1 MIRKIFSKAVS
12 FSSPS
17 GRMGG
22 AVLAIVKKE
31 FRQLKRDKRLMFV
44 IFFFP
49 VMLLVIFGYAVNF
62 DVKHVKIA
70 IYDQEKSSLSRDYI
84 NSLLHSEY
92 FDLVDMISSEKEI
105 NKYLDEKLVQCVIV
119 IPIDL
124 SEKLHSN
131 REVKIQ
137 YLIDGVD
144 GNTANIISN
153 YANLATL
160 TFNQK
165 FTGEILAVKGM
176 KQYEPIKLDP
186 QFWFNPELKTSKF
199 LVPGLIA
206 MILIVTAVISV
217 ALSLVREKE
226 RGTIE
231 QINVSPL
238 SSLELILGK
247 TLPFVLIALIN
258 AGFILIASYF
268 LFGSEV
274 RGSLLLLFLTTLI
287 FLIASTSLGIFISVV
302 SDTQQVAFTLATFI
316 SLLPSL
322 ILSGF
327 IFPID
332 SMPYLVQII
341 TNVTPVK
348 FFLKILRAIMLR
360 GVGIEAFWD
369 QLIYL
374 GIFTTVLIVLG
385 TIIYKKKSQIV

>member
-1 MIRKIFSKAVS
+1 
-12 FSSPS
+12 
-17 GRMGG
+17 
-22 AVLAIVKKE
+22 
-31 FRQLKRDKRLMFV
+31 MFV

-49 VMLLVIFGYAVNF
+49 VMLLVMFGYAVNF

-70 IYDQEKSSLSRDYI
+70 IYDQEKSQLSRDFI
-84 NSLLHSEY
+84 NSLLQSEY
-92 FDLVDMISSEKEI
+92 FELIEMIDSEKEI
-105 NKYLDEKLVQCVIV
+105 NRYLDDKIAQCVIV
-119 IPIDL
+119 IPNDL
-124 SEKLHSN
+124 SKQIYSN

-144 GNTANIISN
+144 GNTANIITN

-160 TFNQK
+160 SFNQK
-165 FTGEILAVKGM
+165 FSNEIIAVKGI
-176 KQYEPIKLDP
+176 KRYEPLKLDP

-206 MILIVTAVISV
+206 MILIVTAVITV

-238 SSLELILGK
+238 SSLELIIGK
-247 TLPFVLIALIN
+247 SLPFVLLALIN
-258 AGFILIASYF
+258 AGIILVASYF

-274 RGSLLLLFLTTLI
+274 KGSLLLLFITTLI
-287 FLIASTSLGIFISVV
+287 FLIAATSIGIFISVV
-302 SDTQQVAFTLATFI
+302 SDSQQVAFTLATFI

-327 IFPID
+327 IFPIE
-332 SMPYLVQII
+332 SMPEIIQII

-360 GVGIEAFWD
+360 GVGIETFWD
-369 QLIYL
+369 QIVYL
-374 GIFTTVLIVLG
+374 LIFTSILILLG
-385 TIIYKKKSQIV
+385 TIINKRKTEKA

>member
-1 MIRKIFSKAVS
+1 MIKKLLQKINS
-12 FSSPS
+12 FSSPW
-17 GRMGG
+17 GRLGG
-22 AVLAIVKKE
+22 AVIAIAKKE

-44 IFFFP
+44 ISFFP
-49 VMLLVIFGYAVNF
+49 VMLLIMFGYAVNF

-70 IYDQEKSSLSRDYI
+70 VYDQERSSLSRYFI
-84 NSLLHSEY
+84 NSLLHSKY
-92 FDLVDMISSEKEI
+92 FELVDMIGSESDI
-105 NKYLDEKLVQCVIV
+105 NRYLDDKLAQCVIV
-119 IPIDL
+119 IPNDL
-124 SEKLHSN
+124 SEKLYSN
-131 REVKIQ
+131 REIKIQ

-144 GNTANIISN
+144 GNTASIITN

-160 TFNQK
+160 TFNQN
-165 FTGEILAVKGM
+165 FSSEILSIKGK

-217 ALSLVREKE
+217 ALSLVKEKE

-247 TLPFVLIALIN
+247 SLPFVLLALIN
-258 AGFILIASYF
+258 AGIILVASYF

-274 RGSLLLLFLTTLI
+274 KGSLLLLFLTTLI

-302 SDTQQVAFTLATFI
+302 SDTQQVAFTIATFI

-327 IFPID
+327 IFPIE
-332 SMPYLVQII
+332 SMPYVIQLI
-341 TNVTPVK
+341 TNITPVK

-369 QLIYL
+369 QIIYL
-374 GIFTTVLIVLG
+374 GIFITVLILLS
-385 TIIYKKKSQIV
+385 TIVYKKNSQMV

>member
-1 MIRKIFSKAVS
+1 MLHRIY
-12 FSSPS
+12 
-17 GRMGG
+17 
-22 AVLAIVKKE
+22 AIAKKE
-31 FRQLKRDKRLMFV
+31 FKQLRRDKRLMFV

-49 VMLLVIFGYAVNF
+49 VMLLIMFGYAVNF
-62 DVKHVKIA
+62 DVKHVNIA
-70 IYDQEKSSLSRDYI
+70 IYDQERSVVSREFI
-84 NSLLHSEY
+84 NSLLNSEY
-92 FDLVDMISSEKEI
+92 FELVDMISSESEI
-105 NKYLDEKLVQCVIV
+105 NKYLDDKLAQCVIV
-119 IPIDL
+119 IPNDL
-124 SEKLHSN
+124 SEQIYSN

-144 GNTANIISN
+144 GNTANIITN

-160 TFNQK
+160 SFNQK
-165 FTGEILAVKGM
+165 FTSEILAVKGIR
-176 KQYEPIKLDP
+176 QYSPIKLDP
-186 QFWFNPELKTSKF
+186 QFWFNPELKTSRF

-217 ALSLVREKE
+217 ALSLVKEKE

-238 SSLELILGK
+238 NSLELILGK
-247 TLPFVLIALIN
+247 SLPFVLLALIN
-258 AGFILIASYF
+258 AGIILIASYF

-274 RGSLLLLFLTTLI
+274 KGSLLLLFITTLI
-287 FLIASTSLGIFISVV
+287 FLIASTSMGIFISVV
-302 SDTQQVAFTLATFI
+302 SDSQQVAFTLATFI

-327 IFPID
+327 IFPIE
-332 SMPYLVQII
+332 SMPEIIQII

-369 QLIYL
+369 QIIYL
-374 GIFTTVLIVLG
+374 LIFTVVLILLG
-385 TIIYKKKSQIV
+385 SIINKRKTERA

>member
-1 MIRKIFSKAVS
+1 MLNRT
-12 FSSPS
+12 
-17 GRMGG
+17 
-22 AVLAIVKKE
+22 LAIAKKE
-31 FRQLKRDKRLMFV
+31 IRQLKRDKRLLFV
-44 IFFFP
+44 IFSFP
-49 VMLLVIFGYAVNF
+49 VLLLVMFGYAVNF

-70 IYDQEKSSLSRDYI
+70 IYDQEKSSLSRDFI

-92 FDLVDMISSEKEI
+92 FDLVDMINSEKEI
-105 NKYLDEKLVQCVIV
+105 NKFLDDKVAQCVIV
-119 IPIDL
+119 IPEDL
-124 SEKLHSN
+124 SEKLNSN
-131 REVKIQ
+131 RDVTIQ

-144 GNTANIISN
+144 GNTANIINN
-153 YANLATL
+153 YANLATI

-165 FTGEILAVKGM
+165 FNREILAVKGI

-206 MILIVTAVISV
+206 MILIITAVISV

-238 SSLELILGK
+238 NSLELLIGK
-247 TLPFVLIALIN
+247 TFPFVIIALIN
-258 AGFILIASYF
+258 AVIILIASYF
-268 LFGSEV
+268 LFGVEV
-274 RGSLLLLFLTTLI
+274 KGSFILLFLTTLV
-287 FLIASTSLGIFISVV
+287 FLFASTTLGIFISII
-302 SDTQQVAFTLATFI
+302 SDSQQVAFTLATFV
-316 SLLPSL
+316 SLLPSM

-332 SMPYLVQII
+332 SMPFLVQLI

-360 GVGIEAFWD
+360 GVGIGAFWD

-374 GIFTTVLIVLG
+374 GIFIAVLVVLG
-385 TIIYKKKSQIV
+385 TIINKKKSQAA

>member
-1 MIRKIFSKAVS
+1 MFNRIY
-12 FSSPS
+12 
-17 GRMGG
+17 
-22 AVLAIVKKE
+22 AIVKKE

-49 VMLLVIFGYAVNF
+49 VMLLVMFGYAVNF

-70 IYDQEKSSLSRDYI
+70 IYDQEKSSLSRDFI

-105 NKYLDEKLVQCVIV
+105 NKYLDKKLAQCVIV
-119 IPIDL
+119 IPNNL
-124 SEKLHSN
+124 SEQLYSN

-144 GNTANIISN
+144 GNTANIINN
-153 YANLATL
+153 YANLSTL

-165 FTGEILAVKGM
+165 FNKEILAVKGL
-176 KQYEPIKLDP
+176 KQYEPIKLEP

-217 ALSLVREKE
+217 TLSLVREKE

-238 SSLELILGK
+238 RSFELILGK
-247 TLPFVLIALIN
+247 SFPFVLIALLN
-258 AGFILIASYF
+258 AGFILIAGYF

-274 RGSLLLLFLTTLI
+274 KGSLLLLFVTTLV

-374 GIFTTVLIVLG
+374 GIFTTILIVLG
-385 TIIYKKKSQIV
+385 TVIYKKKSQTA

>member
-1 MIRKIFSKAVS
+1 MFNRIY
-12 FSSPS
+12 
-17 GRMGG
+17 
-22 AVLAIVKKE
+22 AIAKKE

-49 VMLLVIFGYAVNF
+49 VMLLVMFGYAVNF

-70 IYDQEKSSLSRDYI
+70 IYDQEKSSLSRDFI

-92 FDLVDMISSEKEI
+92 FDLVDMIRGEKEI
-105 NKYLDEKLVQCVIV
+105 NKYLDEKLAQCVIV
-119 IPIDL
+119 IPNNL
-124 SEKLHSN
+124 SEQLYSN

-144 GNTANIISN
+144 GNTANIINN

-165 FTGEILAVKGM
+165 FNREILAMKGL

-247 TLPFVLIALIN
+247 SLPFVLIALIN

-274 RGSLLLLFLTTLI
+274 KGSLLLLFVTTI
-287 FLIASTSLGIFISVV
+287 VFLIASTTLGIFISVV

-332 SMPYLVQII
+332 SMPYLVQLI

-374 GIFTTVLIVLG
+374 GIFTGVLILLG
-385 TIIYKKKSQIV
+385 TIIYKKKSQAA

>member
-1 MIRKIFSKAVS
+1 MLHRIY
-12 FSSPS
+12 
-17 GRMGG
+17 
-22 AVLAIVKKE
+22 AIVKKE
-31 FRQLKRDKRLMFV
+31 FRQLKRDKRLIFV

-49 VMLLVIFGYAVNF
+49 VMLLIMFGYAVNF

-70 IYDQEKSSLSRDYI
+70 IYDQERSSLSRDFI

-92 FDLVDMISSEKEI
+92 FDLVNMISSEQEI
-105 NKYLDEKLVQCVIV
+105 NRHLDDKLAQCVIV
-119 IPIDL
+119 IPVDL
-124 SEKLHSN
+124 SHKLYSGK
-131 REVKIQ
+131 EVKIQ

-144 GNTANIISN
+144 GNTANIITN
-153 YANLATL
+153 YSNLATL
-160 TFNQK
+160 SFNKK
-165 FTGEILAVKGM
+165 FTNEILAVKGI

-186 QFWFNPELKTSKF
+186 HFWFNPELKTSRF

-247 TLPFVLIALIN
+247 SIPFVLLALIN
-258 AGFILIASYF
+258 AGIILVASYF

-274 RGSLLLLFLTTLI
+274 KGSLFLLFLTTLI
-287 FLIASTSLGIFISVV
+287 FLIASTSIGIFISIV
-302 SDTQQVAFTLATFI
+302 SDSQQVAFTLATFI
-316 SLLPSL
+316 SLLPSF

-332 SMPYLVQII
+332 SMPYVIQII
-341 TNVTPVK
+341 TNITPVK

-369 QLIYL
+369 QIIYL
-374 GIFTTVLIVLG
+374 LIFITVLILMG
-385 TIIYKKKSQIV
+385 TIINKRKTERT

>member
-1 MIRKIFSKAVS
+1 MFHRIY
-12 FSSPS
+12 
-17 GRMGG
+17 
-22 AVLAIVKKE
+22 AIAKKE

-49 VMLLVIFGYAVNF
+49 VMLLIMFGYAVNF

-70 IYDQEKSSLSRDYI
+70 VYDQERSSLSRDFI

-92 FDLVDMISSEKEI
+92 FELVDMISSESDI
-105 NKYLDEKLVQCVIV
+105 NRYLDDKLAQCVIV
-119 IPIDL
+119 ILNDL
-124 SEKLHSN
+124 YEKLYST
-131 REVKIQ
+131 RDVKIQ

-144 GNTANIISN
+144 GNTANIITN

-160 TFNQK
+160 AFNQK
-165 FTGEILAVKGM
+165 FSSEIFAVKGI

-217 ALSLVREKE
+217 ALSLVKEKE

-238 SSLELILGK
+238 SSLELIIGK
-247 TLPFVLIALIN
+247 SLPFVLLALIN
-258 AGFILIASYF
+258 AGIILIASYF

-274 RGSLLLLFLTTLI
+274 KGSLFLLFLTTLV

-332 SMPYLVQII
+332 SMPYVIQII

-360 GVGIEAFWD
+360 GVGIETFWD

-385 TIIYKKKSQIV
+385 TILYKRKTERA

>member
-1 MIRKIFSKAVS
+1 MFNRIY
-12 FSSPS
+12 
-17 GRMGG
+17 
-22 AVLAIVKKE
+22 AIAKKE
-31 FRQLKRDKRLMFV
+31 FRQLKRDKRLLFV

-49 VMLLVIFGYAVNF
+49 VMLLIMFGYAVNF
-62 DVKHVKIA
+62 DVKHIKIA
-70 IYDQEKSSLSRDYI
+70 IYDHEQSSLSRDFI

-92 FDLVDMISSEKEI
+92 FDLVNMISSEKEI
-105 NKYLDEKLVQCVIV
+105 NKYLDEKLAQCVIV
-119 IPIDL
+119 IPNNL
-124 SEKLHSN
+124 SERLYSN

-144 GNTANIISN
+144 GNTANIINN

-165 FTGEILAVKGM
+165 FTKEILAVKGV

-217 ALSLVREKE
+217 SLSLVKEKE

-231 QINVSPL
+231 QLNVSPL

-247 TLPFVLIALIN
+247 SLPFVLIALIN
-258 AGFILIASYF
+258 AGFILIASFF
-268 LFGSEV
+268 LFGAEV
-274 RGSLLLLFLTTLI
+274 KGSLFLLFATTLV
-287 FLIASTSLGIFISVV
+287 FLIASTSLGIFISVI

-327 IFPID
+327 IFPIE
-332 SMPYLVQII
+332 SMPYLIQLI

-360 GVGIEAFWD
+360 GVGVEAFWD

-374 GIFTTVLIVLG
+374 GVFITVLIVFG
-385 TIIYKKKSQIV
+385 TIIYKKKSQTV

>member
-1 MIRKIFSKAVS
+1 MLHRIY
-12 FSSPS
+12 
-17 GRMGG
+17 
-22 AVLAIVKKE
+22 AIAKKE
-31 FRQLKRDKRLMFV
+31 FRQLKRDKRLIFV

-49 VMLLVIFGYAVNF
+49 VMLLIMFGYAVNF

-70 IYDQEKSSLSRDYI
+70 VYDQERSSLSREFI

-92 FDLVDMISSEKEI
+92 FELVEMISSENEI
-105 NKYLDEKLVQCVIV
+105 NRYLDDKLAQCVIV
-119 IPIDL
+119 LPGDL
-124 SEKLHSN
+124 SQKLFSN
-131 REVKIQ
+131 QEVKIQ

-144 GNTANIISN
+144 GNTANIITN

-165 FTGEILAVKGM
+165 FTSEILAVKGV

-186 QFWFNPELKTSKF
+186 QFWFNPELKTSRF

-238 SSLELILGK
+238 SSLELIIGK
-247 TLPFVLIALIN
+247 SLPFVFLALIN
-258 AGFILIASYF
+258 AGIILVASYF

-274 RGSLLLLFLTTLI
+274 KGSLLLLFFTTLV

-332 SMPYLVQII
+332 SMPYVIQII
-341 TNVTPVK
+341 TNITPVK

-369 QLIYL
+369 QMIYL
-374 GIFTTVLIVLG
+374 IIFTTVLIVLG
-385 TIIYKKKSQIV
+385 TIINKRKSEAA

>member
-12 FSSPS
+12 FSSPL

-22 AVLAIVKKE
+22 AVLAIAKKE

-49 VMLLVIFGYAVNF
+49 VMLLVMFGYAVNF

-92 FDLVDMISSEKEI
+92 FDLVDKISSEKEI

>member
-1 MIRKIFSKAVS
+1 MLKRIF
-12 FSSPS
+12 
-17 GRMGG
+17 
-22 AVLAIVKKE
+22 AISKKE
-31 FRQLKRDKRLMFV
+31 YKQLKRDKRLLFV

-49 VMLLVIFGYAVNF
+49 LMLLVMFGYAVNF
-62 DVKHVKIA
+62 DVKHIKIA
-70 IYDQEKSSLSRDYI
+70 VYDQEKSSLSKDFI
-84 NSLLHSEY
+84 NSLLQSEY
-92 FDLVDMISSEKEI
+92 FDLVDNINNNSEI
-105 NKYLDEKLVQCVIV
+105 NKFLDDKLAQCVIV
-119 IPIDL
+119 IPNDL
-124 SEKLHSN
+124 SEKLYSN
-131 REVKIQ
+131 RDVKIQ

-144 GNTANIISN
+144 GNTATIISN
-153 YANLATL
+153 YANLATV
-160 TFNQK
+160 TFNQN
-165 FTGEILAVKGM
+165 FREEILAVKGV

-238 SSLELILGK
+238 SSLELIFGK
-247 TLPFVLIALIN
+247 SVPFVIIALIN

-274 RGSLLLLFLTTLI
+274 KGSLIMLFITTLI
-287 FLIASTSLGIFISVV
+287 FLVASTSLGIFISVV

-332 SMPYLVQII
+332 SMPFLVQLI

-348 FFLKILRAIMLR
+348 FFLEILRAIMLR

-369 QLIYL
+369 QIIYL
-374 GIFTTVLIVLG
+374 GIFSTILILLG
-385 TIIYKKKSQIV
+385 TIIYKRKSQTA

>member
-1 MIRKIFSKAVS
+1 MIKKILQKINT
-12 FSSPS
+12 FSSPW
-17 GRMGG
+17 GRLGG
-22 AVLAIVKKE
+22 AVIAIAKKE
-31 FRQLKRDKRLMFV
+31 LRQLKRDKRLMFV

-49 VMLLVIFGYAVNF
+49 VMLLIMFGYAVNF
-62 DVKHVKIA
+62 DVKHIKIA
-70 IYDQEKSSLSRDYI
+70 IYDQERSSLSRDFI

-92 FDLVDMISSEKEI
+92 FDLVEMIKSENEI
-105 NKYLDEKLVQCVIV
+105 NRYLDAKLAQCVIV
-119 IPIDL
+119 IPNDL
-124 SEKLHSN
+124 SQKLYSN

-137 YLIDGVD
+137 FLIDGVD
-144 GNTANIISN
+144 GNTANIINN

-160 TFNQK
+160 NFNQNY
-165 FTGEILAVKGM
+165 TEEVLAVKGI
-176 KQYEPIKLDP
+176 KQYVPIKLEP

-217 ALSLVREKE
+217 ALSLVKEKE

-238 SSLELILGK
+238 SSLELIIGK
-247 TLPFVLIALIN
+247 SLPFVLIALIN
-258 AGFILIASYF
+258 AGFILIASNF

-274 RGSLLLLFLTTLI
+274 NGSLLLLFATTLV

-327 IFPID
+327 IFPIE
-332 SMPYLVQII
+332 SMPYVVQII

-360 GVGIEAFWD
+360 GVGVEAFWD

-385 TIIYKKKSQIV
+385 TIIYKKKSQTA

>member
-1 MIRKIFSKAVS
+1 MFHRTY
-12 FSSPS
+12 
-17 GRMGG
+17 
-22 AVLAIVKKE
+22 AIAKKE

-49 VMLLVIFGYAVNF
+49 VMLLIMFGYAVNF
-62 DVKHVKIA
+62 DVKHIRIA
-70 IYDQEKSSLSRDYI
+70 VYDQENSSLSREFI
-84 NSLLHSEY
+84 SSLLQSEY
-92 FDLVDMISSEKEI
+92 FDLTDMITADKEI
-105 NKYLDEKLVQCVIV
+105 DKYLDTKIAQCVIV
-119 IPIDL
+119 IPNDM
-124 SEKLHSN
+124 SAKLYSN

-144 GNTANIISN
+144 GNTANIITN
-153 YANLATL
+153 YANLATTSFSRKVTNEL
-160 TFNQK
+160 
-165 FTGEILAVKGM
+165 LAVKGI
-176 KQYEPIKLDP
+176 KQYEPIKIEP

-217 ALSLVREKE
+217 ALSLVKEKE

-238 SSLELILGK
+238 SSFELILGK
-247 TLPFVLIALIN
+247 SLPFVLLALLN
-258 AGFILIASYF
+258 AGIILMASYF

-274 RGSLLLLFLTTLI
+274 KGSLLMLFITTLV

-302 SDTQQVAFTLATFI
+302 SDSQQVAFTLATFV

-332 SMPYLVQII
+332 SMPYIIQII

-360 GVGIEAFWD
+360 GVGIETFWD
-369 QLIYL
+369 QLVYL
-374 GIFTTVLIVLG
+374 GIFTSVLIILG
-385 TIIYKKKSQIV
+385 TIINKRKSESA

>member
-1 MIRKIFSKAVS
+1 MFNRIY
-12 FSSPS
+12 
-17 GRMGG
+17 
-22 AVLAIVKKE
+22 AIAKKE

-49 VMLLVIFGYAVNF
+49 VMLLVMFGYAVNF

-70 IYDQEKSSLSRDYI
+70 IYDQEKSSLSRDFI

-92 FDLVDMISSEKEI
+92 FDLVDMIRSEKEI
-105 NKYLDEKLVQCVIV
+105 NKYLDEKLAQCVIV
-119 IPIDL
+119 IPNNL
-124 SEKLHSN
+124 SEQLYSN

-144 GNTANIISN
+144 GNTANIINN

-165 FTGEILAVKGM
+165 FNREILAVKGL

-247 TLPFVLIALIN
+247 SLPFVLIALIN

-274 RGSLLLLFLTTLI
+274 KGSLLLLFVTTI
-287 FLIASTSLGIFISVV
+287 VFLIASTTLGIFISVV

-332 SMPYLVQII
+332 SMPYLVQLI

-374 GIFTTVLIVLG
+374 GIFTGVLILLG
-385 TIIYKKKSQIV
+385 TIIYKKKSQAA

>member
-1 MIRKIFSKAVS
+1 MFLSISWKRINQMLH
-12 FSSPS
+12 
-17 GRMGG
+17 RIY
-22 AVLAIVKKE
+22 AIAKKE
-31 FRQLKRDKRLMFV
+31 YRQLKRDKRLLFV

-49 VMLLVIFGYAVNF
+49 VMLLIMFGYAVNF

-70 IYDQEKSSLSRDYI
+70 IYDLEKSSLSRDFI
-84 NSLLHSEY
+84 NSLLQSEY
-92 FDLVDMISSEKEI
+92 FDLVDMVSSEKEI
-105 NKYLDEKLVQCVIV
+105 NKYLDEKLAQAVIV
-119 IPIDL
+119 IPNDL
-124 SEKLHSN
+124 SERLYSN
-131 REVKIQ
+131 RGVKIQ

-144 GNTANIISN
+144 GNTANIINN

-160 TFNQK
+160 NFNQK
-165 FTGEILAVKGM
+165 FTSEILAVKGV

-247 TLPFVLIALIN
+247 SLPFVLIALIN

-274 RGSLLLLFLTTLI
+274 KGSLLLLFLTTLI

-316 SLLPSL
+316 SLLPSF

-327 IFPID
+327 IFPIE
-332 SMPYLVQII
+332 SMPYIIQII

-374 GIFTTVLIVLG
+374 GIFTTILIVLG
-385 TIIYKKKSQIV
+385 TVIYKRKTERA

>member
-1 MIRKIFSKAVS
+1 MIKKLLQKINS
-12 FSSPS
+12 FSSPW
-17 GRMGG
+17 GRLGG
-22 AVLAIVKKE
+22 AVIAIAKKE

-49 VMLLVIFGYAVNF
+49 VMLLIMFGYAVNF

-70 IYDQEKSSLSRDYI
+70 VYDQERSSLSRYFI
-84 NSLLHSEY
+84 NSLLHSKY
-92 FDLVDMISSEKEI
+92 FELVDMIGSESDI
-105 NKYLDEKLVQCVIV
+105 NRYLDDKLAQCVIV
-119 IPIDL
+119 IPNDL
-124 SEKLHSN
+124 SEKLYSN
-131 REVKIQ
+131 REIKIQ

-144 GNTANIISN
+144 GNTASIITN

-160 TFNQK
+160 TFNQN
-165 FTGEILAVKGM
+165 FSSEILSIKGI

-217 ALSLVREKE
+217 ALSLVKEKE

-247 TLPFVLIALIN
+247 SLPFVLLALIN
-258 AGFILIASYF
+258 AGIILVASYF

-274 RGSLLLLFLTTLI
+274 KGSLLLLFLTTLI

-302 SDTQQVAFTLATFI
+302 SDTQQVAFTIATFI

-327 IFPID
+327 IFPIE
-332 SMPYLVQII
+332 SMPYVIQLI
-341 TNVTPVK
+341 TNITPVK

-369 QLIYL
+369 QIIYL
-374 GIFTTVLIVLG
+374 GIFITVLILLS
-385 TIIYKKKSQIV
+385 TIVYKKNSQMV

>member
-1 MIRKIFSKAVS
+1 MLHRIY
-12 FSSPS
+12 
-17 GRMGG
+17 
-22 AVLAIVKKE
+22 AIAKKE
-31 FRQLKRDKRLMFV
+31 FRQLKRDKRLLFV
-44 IFFFP
+44 IFLFP
-49 VMLLVIFGYAVNF
+49 VMLLVMFGYAVNF

-70 IYDQEKSSLSRDYI
+70 IYDQEKSSLSRDFI
-84 NSLLHSEY
+84 NSLLQSEY
-92 FDLVDMISSEKEI
+92 FDLVDMVTSEGEI
-105 NKYLDEKLVQCVIV
+105 NKYLDEKLAQCVIV
-119 IPIDL
+119 IPNDL
-124 SEKLHSN
+124 SEKLYSN

-153 YANLATL
+153 YANLATI
-160 TFNQK
+160 TFSQK
-165 FTGEILAVKGM
+165 FSGEILAVKGV
-176 KQYEPIKLDP
+176 KQYKPIKLDP

-217 ALSLVREKE
+217 ALSLVKEKE

-247 TLPFVLIALIN
+247 SLPFVLIALIN
-258 AGFILIASYF
+258 AGIILIASYF

-274 RGSLLLLFLTTLI
+274 KGSLLLLFLTTLV
-287 FLIASTSLGIFISVV
+287 FLIASTSLGIFISIV
-302 SDTQQVAFTLATFI
+302 SDSQQVAFTFATFI
-316 SLLPSL
+316 SLLPSF

-332 SMPYLVQII
+332 SMPVAVQII
-341 TNVTPVK
+341 TNISPVK

-360 GVGIEAFWD
+360 GVGIEAYWD

-374 GIFTTVLIVLG
+374 GIFITVLLVLG
-385 TIIYKKKSQIV
+385 TIINKRKSQSA

>member
-1 MIRKIFSKAVS
+1 M
-12 FSSPS
+12 
-17 GRMGG
+17 RM
-22 AVLAIVKKE
+22 LNRIYAIAKKE

-49 VMLLVIFGYAVNF
+49 VMLLVMFGYAVNF

-70 IYDQEKSSLSRDYI
+70 VYDQEKSQLSRDFV
-84 NSLLHSEY
+84 NSLLQSEY
-92 FDLVDMISSEKEI
+92 FDLVDMVSSEKEI
-105 NKYLDEKLVQCVIV
+105 NRYLDDKLAQCVIV
-119 IPIDL
+119 IPNDL
-124 SEKLHSN
+124 SEQIYSS

-144 GNTANIISN
+144 GNTANIITN

-160 TFNQK
+160 IFNQK
-165 FTGEILAVKGM
+165 FSNQVLAVKGI
-176 KQYEPIKLDP
+176 KQYEPIKFDP

-206 MILIVTAVISV
+206 MILIVTAVITV

-231 QINVSPL
+231 QINVSPI

-247 TLPFVLIALIN
+247 SLPFVLLALIN
-258 AGFILIASYF
+258 AGIILVASYF

-274 RGSLLLLFLTTLI
+274 KGSLLLLFITTLI
-287 FLIASTSLGIFISVV
+287 FLIASTSMGIFISVV
-302 SDTQQVAFTLATFI
+302 SDSQQVAFTLATFI

-327 IFPID
+327 IFPIE
-332 SMPYLVQII
+332 SMPEIIQII

-360 GVGIEAFWD
+360 GVGIETFWD
-369 QLIYL
+369 QIVYL
-374 GIFTTVLIVLG
+374 LIFTTILILLG
-385 TIIYKKKSQIV
+385 TIINKRKTEKA

>member
-1 MIRKIFSKAVS
+1 MIRKIFSKAVF
-12 FSSPS
+12 FSSPL

-22 AVLAIVKKE
+22 AVLAIAKKE

-49 VMLLVIFGYAVNF
+49 VMLLVMFGYAVNF

>member
-1 MIRKIFSKAVS
+1 MLNRIY
-12 FSSPS
+12 
-17 GRMGG
+17 
-22 AVLAIVKKE
+22 AIAKKE

-49 VMLLVIFGYAVNF
+49 VMLLVMFGYAVNF

-70 IYDQEKSSLSRDYI
+70 VYDQEKSQLSRDFV
-84 NSLLHSEY
+84 NSLLQSEY
-92 FDLVDMISSEKEI
+92 FDLVDMVSSEKEI
-105 NKYLDEKLVQCVIV
+105 NRYLDDKLAQCVIV
-119 IPIDL
+119 IPNDL
-124 SEKLHSN
+124 SEQIYSS

-144 GNTANIISN
+144 GNTANIITN

-160 TFNQK
+160 IFNQK
-165 FTGEILAVKGM
+165 FSNQVLAVKGI
-176 KQYEPIKLDP
+176 KQYEPIKFDP

-206 MILIVTAVISV
+206 MILIVTAVITV

-247 TLPFVLIALIN
+247 SLPFVLLALIN
-258 AGFILIASYF
+258 AGIILIASYF

-274 RGSLLLLFLTTLI
+274 KGSLLLLFITTLI
-287 FLIASTSLGIFISVV
+287 FLIASTSMGIFISVV
-302 SDTQQVAFTLATFI
+302 SDSQQVAFTLATFI

-327 IFPID
+327 IFPIE
-332 SMPYLVQII
+332 SMPEIIQII

-360 GVGIEAFWD
+360 GVGIETFWD
-369 QLIYL
+369 QIVYL
-374 GIFTTVLIVLG
+374 LIFTTILILLG
-385 TIIYKKKSQIV
+385 TIINKRKTEKA

>member
-1 MIRKIFSKAVS
+1 MFNRIY
-12 FSSPS
+12 
-17 GRMGG
+17 
-22 AVLAIVKKE
+22 AIAKKE

-49 VMLLVIFGYAVNF
+49 VMLLVMFGYAVNF

-70 IYDQEKSSLSRDYI
+70 IYDQEKSSLSRDFI

-92 FDLVDMISSEKEI
+92 FDLVDMIRSEKEI
-105 NKYLDEKLVQCVIV
+105 NKYLDEKLAQCVIV
-119 IPIDL
+119 IPNNL
-124 SEKLHSN
+124 SEQLYSN

-144 GNTANIISN
+144 GNTANIINN

-165 FTGEILAVKGM
+165 FNREILAMKGL

-247 TLPFVLIALIN
+247 SLPFVLIALIN

-274 RGSLLLLFLTTLI
+274 KGSLLLLFVTTI
-287 FLIASTSLGIFISVV
+287 VFLIASTTLGIFISVV

-332 SMPYLVQII
+332 SMPYLVQLI

-374 GIFTTVLIVLG
+374 GIFTGVLILLG
-385 TIIYKKKSQIV
+385 TIIYKKKSQAA

>member
-1 MIRKIFSKAVS
+1 MLHRIY
-12 FSSPS
+12 
-17 GRMGG
+17 
-22 AVLAIVKKE
+22 AIAKKE
-31 FRQLKRDKRLMFV
+31 FKQLRRDKRLMFV

-49 VMLLVIFGYAVNF
+49 VMLLIMFGYAVNF

-70 IYDQEKSSLSRDYI
+70 IYDQERSVVSREFI
-84 NSLLHSEY
+84 NSLLNSEY
-92 FDLVDMISSEKEI
+92 FELVDMISSESEI
-105 NKYLDEKLVQCVIV
+105 NKYLDDKLAQCVIV
-119 IPIDL
+119 IPNDL
-124 SEKLHSN
+124 SEQIYSN

-144 GNTANIISN
+144 GNTANIITN

-160 TFNQK
+160 SFNQK
-165 FTGEILAVKGM
+165 FTSEILAVKGIR
-176 KQYEPIKLDP
+176 QYSPIKLDP
-186 QFWFNPELKTSKF
+186 QFWFNPELKTSRF

-217 ALSLVREKE
+217 ALSLVKEKE

-238 SSLELILGK
+238 NSLELILGK
-247 TLPFVLIALIN
+247 SLPFVLLALIN
-258 AGFILIASYF
+258 AGIILIASYF

-274 RGSLLLLFLTTLI
+274 KGSLLLLFITTLI
-287 FLIASTSLGIFISVV
+287 FLIASTSMGIFISVV
-302 SDTQQVAFTLATFI
+302 SDSQQVAFTLATFI

-327 IFPID
+327 IFPIE
-332 SMPYLVQII
+332 SMPEIIQII

-369 QLIYL
+369 QIIYL
-374 GIFTTVLIVLG
+374 LIFTVVLILLG
-385 TIIYKKKSQIV
+385 SIINKRKTERA

>member
-1 MIRKIFSKAVS
+1 MLHRIY
-12 FSSPS
+12 
-17 GRMGG
+17 
-22 AVLAIVKKE
+22 AIAKKE
-31 FRQLKRDKRLMFV
+31 FKQLRRDKRLMFV

-49 VMLLVIFGYAVNF
+49 VMLLIMFGYAVNF
-62 DVKHVKIA
+62 DVKNVKVA
-70 IYDQEKSSLSRDYI
+70 IYDQERSVLSREFI

-92 FDLVDMISSEKEI
+92 FELVDMMNSEREI
-105 NKYLDEKLVQCVIV
+105 NKYLDDKLAQCVIV
-119 IPIDL
+119 IPNNI
-124 SEKLHSN
+124 SEQLYSN

-144 GNTANIISN
+144 GNTANIITN

-160 TFNQK
+160 SFNQK
-165 FTGEILAVKGM
+165 FTSEILAVKGIR
-176 KQYEPIKLDP
+176 QYSPIKLDP
-186 QFWFNPELKTSKF
+186 QFWFNPELKTSRF

-217 ALSLVREKE
+217 ALSLVKEKE

-238 SSLELILGK
+238 NSLELILGK
-247 TLPFVLIALIN
+247 SLPFVLLALIN
-258 AGFILIASYF
+258 AGIILIASYF

-274 RGSLLLLFLTTLI
+274 KGSLLLLFITTLI
-287 FLIASTSLGIFISVV
+287 FLIASTSMGIFISVV
-302 SDTQQVAFTLATFI
+302 SDSQQVAFTLATFI

-327 IFPID
+327 IFPIE
-332 SMPYLVQII
+332 SMPEIIQII

-369 QLIYL
+369 QIIYL
-374 GIFTTVLIVLG
+374 LIFTVVLILLG
-385 TIIYKKKSQIV
+385 SIINKRKTERA

>member
-1 MIRKIFSKAVS
+1 MLHRIY
-12 FSSPS
+12 
-17 GRMGG
+17 
-22 AVLAIVKKE
+22 AIAKKE
-31 FRQLKRDKRLMFV
+31 FKQLRRDKRLMFV

-49 VMLLVIFGYAVNF
+49 VMLLIMFGYAVNF

-70 IYDQEKSSLSRDYI
+70 IYDQERSVVSREFI
-84 NSLLHSEY
+84 NSLLNSEY
-92 FDLVDMISSEKEI
+92 FELVDMIVSESEI
-105 NKYLDEKLVQCVIV
+105 NRYLDDKLAQCIIV
-119 IPIDL
+119 IPNDL
-124 SEKLHSN
+124 SENLYSN

-144 GNTANIISN
+144 GNTANIITN

-160 TFNQK
+160 SFSQK
-165 FTGEILAVKGM
+165 ISNEILAVKGI
-176 KQYEPIKLDP
+176 KKYEPIKLDP

-217 ALSLVREKE
+217 ALSLVKEKE

-238 SSLELILGK
+238 NSLELILGK
-247 TLPFVLIALIN
+247 SLPFVLLALIN
-258 AGFILIASYF
+258 AGIILVASYF

-274 RGSLLLLFLTTLI
+274 KGSLLLLFLTTLI
-287 FLIASTSLGIFISVV
+287 FLIASTSMGIFISVV
-302 SDTQQVAFTLATFI
+302 SDSQQVAFTLATFI

-327 IFPID
+327 IFPIE
-332 SMPYLVQII
+332 SMPEIIQII

-369 QLIYL
+369 QIIYL
-374 GIFTTVLIVLG
+374 LIFTVVLILLG
-385 TIIYKKKSQIV
+385 SIINKRKTERA

>member
-1 MIRKIFSKAVS
+1 MIRKTFSKAVS
-12 FSSPS
+12 FSSS
-17 GRMGG
+17 LGRMGG
-22 AVLAIVKKE
+22 AVLAIAKKE

-49 VMLLVIFGYAVNF
+49 VMLLVMFGYAVNF

-385 TIIYKKKSQIV
+385 TIINKKKSQIV

>member
-12 FSSPS
+12 FSSPL

-22 AVLAIVKKE
+22 AVLAIAKKE

-49 VMLLVIFGYAVNF
+49 VMLLVMFGYAVNF

>member
-1 MIRKIFSKAVS
+1 MLNRIY
-12 FSSPS
+12 
-17 GRMGG
+17 
-22 AVLAIVKKE
+22 AIAKKE

-49 VMLLVIFGYAVNF
+49 VMLLVMFGYSVNF

-70 IYDQEKSSLSRDYI
+70 VYDQEKSSLSRDFI
-84 NSLLHSEY
+84 NSLLQSEY

-105 NKYLDEKLVQCVIV
+105 NRYLDDKLAQCVIV
-119 IPIDL
+119 IPNDL
-124 SEKLHSN
+124 SEQIYSN

-144 GNTANIISN
+144 GNTANIITN

-160 TFNQK
+160 TFNQN
-165 FTGEILAVKGM
+165 FSNQVLAVKGI
-176 KQYEPIKLDP
+176 KQYEPIKFDP

-206 MILIVTAVISV
+206 MILIVTAVITV

-247 TLPFVLIALIN
+247 SLPFVLLALIN
-258 AGFILIASYF
+258 AGIILVASYF

-274 RGSLLLLFLTTLI
+274 KGSLLLLFITTLI
-287 FLIASTSLGIFISVV
+287 FLIASTSMGIFISVV
-302 SDTQQVAFTLATFI
+302 SDSQQVAFTLATFI

-327 IFPID
+327 IFPIE
-332 SMPYLVQII
+332 SMPEIIQII

-360 GVGIEAFWD
+360 GVGIETFWD
-369 QLIYL
+369 QIVYL
-374 GIFTTVLIVLG
+374 LIFTTILILLG
-385 TIIYKKKSQIV
+385 TIINKRKTEKA

>member
-1 MIRKIFSKAVS
+1 MLKKNLGNKFS
-12 FSSPS
+12 FSSPL

-22 AVLAIVKKE
+22 AIYAIAKKE

-49 VMLLVIFGYAVNF
+49 VMLLIMFGYAVNF

-70 IYDQEKSSLSRDYI
+70 IYDQDRSSLSRDFI
-84 NSLLHSEY
+84 NSLLQSEY
-92 FDLVDMISSEKEI
+92 FELVEMIDSEREI
-105 NKYLDEKLVQCVIV
+105 NKYLDDKLAQCVIV
-119 IPIDL
+119 IPNNL
-124 SEKLHSN
+124 SEQIYSN

-144 GNTANIISN
+144 GNTANIITN

-160 TFNQK
+160 SFSQK
-165 FTGEILAVKGM
+165 FSSEILEVKG
-176 KQYEPIKLDP
+176 IKNYQPVKFDP

-217 ALSLVREKE
+217 ALSLVKEKE

-247 TLPFVLIALIN
+247 SLPFVLLALVN
-258 AGFILIASYF
+258 AGIILIASYF

-274 RGSLLLLFLTTLI
+274 KGSLLLLFLTTLI
-287 FLIASTSLGIFISVV
+287 FLIASTSIGIFISVV
-302 SDTQQVAFTLATFI
+302 SDSQQVAFTLATFI

-332 SMPYLVQII
+332 SMPEIIQII

-360 GVGIEAFWD
+360 GVGIETFWD
-369 QLIYL
+369 QIIYL
-374 GIFTTVLIVLG
+374 LIFTTVLILMG
-385 TIIYKKKSQIV
+385 TIINKRKTEKA

>member
-1 MIRKIFSKAVS
+1 MRHRIYA
-12 FSSPS
+12 
-17 GRMGG
+17 
-22 AVLAIVKKE
+22 LAKKE
-31 FRQLKRDKRLMFV
+31 FKQLKRDKRLMFV

-49 VMLLVIFGYAVNF
+49 VMLLIMFGYAVNF

-70 IYDQEKSSLSRDYI
+70 IYDQEKSSLSRDFI
-84 NSLLHSEY
+84 NSLLQSEY
-92 FDLVDMISSEKEI
+92 FDLVNMISIEKEI
-105 NKYLDEKLVQCVIV
+105 NEHLDKKLAQCVIV
-119 IPIDL
+119 IPNNL
-124 SEKLHSN
+124 SEQLYSN
-131 REVKIQ
+131 QEIKIQ
-137 YLIDGVD
+137 FLIDGVD
-144 GNTANIISN
+144 GNTASIITN
-153 YANLATL
+153 YANLATG

-165 FTGEILAVKGM
+165 FTNEILVVKGI
-176 KQYEPIKLDP
+176 KKYEPIKLDP

-217 ALSLVREKE
+217 ALSLVKEKE

-238 SSLELILGK
+238 NSLELILGK
-247 TLPFVLIALIN
+247 SLLYVLLALIN
-258 AGFILIASYF
+258 AGIILIASYF

-274 RGSLLLLFLTTLI
+274 KGSLLLLFFTTLI
-287 FLIASTSLGIFISVV
+287 FLIASISLGIFISVV

-332 SMPYLVQII
+332 SMPNIIQII

-374 GIFTTVLIVLG
+374 GIFTAVLVVLG
-385 TIIYKKKSQIV
+385 TAINKRKIERA